1 MKLSTHNSLTFYSK
15 MLLMVH
21 KTLTK
26 SKIQFQLCN
35 LFLLFI
41 TNKVLTLFCNLEV
54 YFQLGIKTTSFII
67 ECVATRSKVC
77 TSSFCDGSSRTSLD
91 HNHGQTLAG
100 GTMTWSS
107 ADEVNI
113 PHYIKRVWVRSPSP
127 RFNWVCYVA
136 SGIIRSIYTQYTITS
151 SIHKICNNIS
161 LTCQ

>member
-1 MKLSTHNSLTFYSK
+1 MHNICKVKRTFNNNLKLSTHNFLTFYSK

-26 SKIQFQLCN
+26 SKTQFQLCN

-54 YFQLGIKTTSFII
+54 YFQLEIKTSFII
-67 ECVATRSKVC
+67 ECEATRSKVRTC
-77 TSSFCDGSSRTSLD
+77 SFCDGSSRTSLE

-107 ADEVNI
+107 TDEVNI
-113 PHYIKRVWVRSPSP
+113 PHYIKRV
-127 RFNWVCYVA
+127 
-136 SGIIRSIYTQYTITS
+136 
-151 SIHKICNNIS
+151 
-161 LTCQ
+161 